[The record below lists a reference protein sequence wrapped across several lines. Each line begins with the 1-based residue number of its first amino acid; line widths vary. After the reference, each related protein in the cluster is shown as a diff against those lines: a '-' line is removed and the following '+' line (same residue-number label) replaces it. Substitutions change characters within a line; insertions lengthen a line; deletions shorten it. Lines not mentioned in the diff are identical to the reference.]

1 MNKAASLAKAAS
13 AGAKGAPKAYDSQRQ
28 GGAPQLLTTPKG
40 YNAAADV
47 VKPSAGD
54 DEDEAAKAAR
64 KAAKKAKREREAA
77 QAAGNGHAED
87 GEEEERPKKKKSK
100 APRDE

>member
-1 MNKAASLAKAAS
+1 VNKAASLAKAAS
-13 AGAKGAPKAYDSQRQ
+13 AGAKGTPKAYDSQRQ

-47 VKPSAGD
+47 VKPSNGVGEE
-54 DEDEAAKAAR
+54 DEEAAKAAR

-77 QAAGNGHAED
+77 QAAEED
-87 GEEEERPKKKKSK
+87 GEERPQKKKKK
-100 APRDE
+100 AAAADE